1 MLHIV
6 VVIAGFLMNKNLANT
21 CRCGLFTVVNCRTQD
36 FYATESD
43 LFTHCGD
50 IYVNNDMVTFCQK
63 SS

>member
-36 FYATESD
+36 FYATESY
-43 LFTHCGD
+43 LFAVSWLLP
-50 IYVNNDMVTFCQK
+50 IILA
-63 SS
+63 S